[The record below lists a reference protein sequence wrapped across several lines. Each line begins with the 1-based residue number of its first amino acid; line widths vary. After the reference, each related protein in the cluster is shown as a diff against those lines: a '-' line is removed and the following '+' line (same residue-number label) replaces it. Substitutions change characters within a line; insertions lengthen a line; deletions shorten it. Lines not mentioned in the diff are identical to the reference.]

1 MDQLSSIEIGIDI
14 GGTFTDVVCR
24 QAGAPLRI
32 IKIPST
38 PEDPSMAVLR
48 SIELMTEI
56 WGIKPEQIA
65 RFVHGTTVAT
75 NAVLERKGAKIGILT
90 TRGFKD
96 TLEIGRQ
103 MRQAIY
109 AVIFEPETPGF
120 LAPGALRKEVTERI
134 SATGQVMIPLDEGS
148 VLEAV
153 GELVNEGVEAVA
165 ICFLFSF
172 LDPRHELR
180 TRELIEEAHPDL
192 ITSVSCEVDP
202 SFREYER
209 TVVTAFDSYIKPV
222 IGRYLER
229 LEVGLADAQVS
240 APLQV
245 MQSRGGIMTSSIAR
259 LRPVRLFLSG
269 PAAGVV
275 GGRMVGRAVGT
286 DNIITF
292 DMGGTSCDISL
303 VSEGKPMIRPEGRV
317 GGYPVR
323 VSMVDVNA
331 IGAGGGSIAWLDTA
345 GGLRC
350 GPHSAGSEPGPACY
364 GRGGNDATITDASVV
379 LGYLNPDYFAGGSVK
394 LHADLAWQVIEE
406 KIAKPLGF
414 SVEEA
419 ALGIHRVVNAQMTE
433 GIRLVSINQGFDPRH
448 FSLVPLGGA
457 GPVHATALARD
468 LNVDNIVVP
477 RHPGVLSAVGL
488 LAARVEHEVSTAF
501 PHTLEG
507 LTAEK
512 VQAVLGELDG
522 RCAKLM
528 KAEQVR
534 SEEVTVLYFA
544 DVCYVGQSYYLE
556 IRLDMDEDHP
566 LDRLYRDFL
575 VAHDRV
581 YGHSTEAPARIVNLR
596 AIHQTGDLDSLGQDD
611 FRPMVGDACKGLR
624 DIMVAGTE
632 GRVSAAIHDR
642 EFLAEGVEVDGP
654 AIVEQADTTTLVESG
669 WRARVLPSGDLLIA
683 RN

>member
-1 MDQLSSIEIGIDI
+1 MDQLSSIEIGVDI

-24 QAGAPLRI
+24 QAGVPLRI

-48 SIELMTEI
+48 SIELMMEA
-56 WGIKPEQIA
+56 WGIRSEQIA

-75 NAVLERKGAKIGILT
+75 NAVLERKGARIGILT

-103 MRQAIY
+103 MRQTIY
-109 AVIFEPETPGF
+109 AVILDPETPGF
-120 LAPGALRKEVTERI
+120 LAPGALRKEVTERV
-134 SATGQVMIPLDEGS
+134 SATGEEVIPLDEGS
-148 VLEAV
+148 VLEAA
-153 GELVNEGVEAVA
+153 GELANEGVEAVA

-180 TRELIEEAHPDL
+180 TRELIKEAHPDL

-209 TVVTAFDSYIKPV
+209 TVVTAFDAYIKPV

-229 LEVGLADAQVS
+229 LEVGLSGARVS

-245 MQSRGGIMTSSIAR
+245 MQSRGGIMTSAVAR

-275 GGRMVGRAVGT
+275 GGRLVGRAVGA

-303 VSEGKPMIRPEGRV
+303 ISEGKPMIRPEGRV

-394 LHADLAWQVIEE
+394 LHADLAWRVIEE
-406 KIAKPLGF
+406 NIAKPLGF
-414 SVEEA
+414 SVEKA

-468 LNVDNIVVP
+468 LNVGKIIVP

-488 LAARVEHEVSTAF
+488 LAAHVEHEVSTAF
-501 PHTLEG
+501 PRTLEE
-507 LTAEK
+507 LSAAEVRTA
-512 VQAVLGELDG
+512 LDELDG

-528 KAEQVR
+528 EAEQVR
-534 SEEVTVLYFA
+534 SEDVTVLYFA
-544 DVCYVGQSYYLE
+544 DICYVGQSHYLE
-556 IRLDMDEDHP
+556 IRLFMDEDVP

-575 VAHDRV
+575 AAHDRV
-581 YGHSTEAPARIVNLR
+581 YGHSTDAPARIVNLR
-596 AIHQTGDLDSLGQDD
+596 AIHQAGGLDSLDQDD
-611 FRPMVGDACKGLR
+611 FRPIDGDACKGFR
-624 DIMVAGTE
+624 DIMVAGME
-632 GRVSAAIHDR
+632 GHVRAAVYDR

-654 AIVEQADTTTLVESG
+654 AIVEQADTTTLVEPG
-669 WRARVLPSGDLLIA
+669 WHARVLPSGDLLIT